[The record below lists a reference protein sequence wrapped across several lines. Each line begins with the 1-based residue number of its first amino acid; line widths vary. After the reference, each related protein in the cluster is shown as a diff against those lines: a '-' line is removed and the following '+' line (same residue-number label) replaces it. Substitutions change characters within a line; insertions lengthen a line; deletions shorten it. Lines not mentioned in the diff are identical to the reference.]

1 MLSVSQES
9 ASILEELSASI
20 SHKKPVPSQM
30 IKHTI
35 RLWRDRLPNKW
46 DPVNEWE
53 DILGWR
59 IQLFQKIQ
67 DTVKAHLPTAK
78 DDPNLIA
85 SVQDMMWTT
94 TRLAKVAR
102 KQGLYEVALGLLSR
116 THSCM
121 DVADAFNNVREQI
134 VVCHK
139 ASMNAPNPSASDV
152 YRRSGLHLINSTYL
166 DKLNQE
172 QAAELFRL
180 KGLFI
185 ATTKPPQNDMSAIAK
200 LVSGATP

>member
-1 MLSVSQES
+1 MYSYVFISIPFSVSNHNAQES
-9 ASILEELSASI
+9 ATILEELSNSLVQ
-20 SHKKPVPSQM
+20 KTPVPTQM
-30 IKHTI
+30 LKHTF

-53 DILGWR
+53 DVLGWR
-59 IQLFQKIQ
+59 IQMFNKIQ
-67 DTVKAHLPTAK
+67 DAVKQHVPAAK
-78 DDPNLIA
+78 DDPQLMAGI
-85 SVQDMMWTT
+85 QDMMWTT

-102 KQGLYEVALGLLSR
+102 KQALYEIALGLLSR

-139 ASMNAPNPSASDV
+139 AAINALNPSAADV

-166 DKLNQE
+166 DKLNSE

-180 KGLFI
+180 KGLFLAS
-185 ATTKPPQNDMSAIAK
+185 ATSK
-200 LVSGATP
+200 